1 MDKYLQIAPHIM
13 PRDCPALYRPVIR
26 HPDLQP
32 NNIFVSNKLEIK
44 GLIDWQYSTI
54 LPLFLQCGIPQSLQN
69 YGDEISSSL
78 QTPALLSN
86 FDKLEEIEQSCY
98 IELFR

>member
-54 LPLFLQCGIPQSLQN
+54 LLLFLQYLRYSTK
-69 YGDEISSSL
+69 S
-78 QTPALLSN
+78 A
-86 FDKLEEIEQSCY
+86 
-98 IELFR
+98 ELWRRDLVFIANPCFTKQFR